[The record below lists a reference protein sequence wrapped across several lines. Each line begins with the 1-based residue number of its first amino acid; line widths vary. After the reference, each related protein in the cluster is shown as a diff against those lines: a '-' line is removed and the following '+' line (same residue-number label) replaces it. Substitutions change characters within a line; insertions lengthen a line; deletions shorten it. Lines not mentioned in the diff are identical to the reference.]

1 MIAYLSLFSIPL
13 EQWLGVFISYVI
25 YNVLR
30 FVFLFLFGTCV
41 VKRGL
46 LQIASLFFIPT
57 SINDKVTIS
66 PYTAACSDQ
75 GWMTCT
81 TTYGL

>member
-41 VKRGL
+41 VKRGPVTDCVTL
-46 LQIASLFFIPT
+46 LHP
-57 SINDKVTIS
+57 NKH
-66 PYTAACSDQ
+66 
-75 GWMTCT
+75 
-81 TTYGL
+81 